1 MIEDDPAAESIP
13 VWNSHPGGDYG
24 VRAAE
29 TRTTDPGVD
38 WRRTTIIRNV
48 FDPSITVFRPTVG
61 TRTGA
66 SVVVLPGGGFGGLA
80 WDAEG
85 TEVGQFLAERGITA
99 FVLKYRVQRPRL
111 RGMLPFLVGRMKAG
125 VEPAIAAA
133 AADATQA
140 MRLVRARAREFEID
154 PGAVGMIGFSAGAIT
169 MLRVLADADPATRP
183 DFAVCVYGFLWDGDV
198 RPDDVPL
205 LVAAAEP
212 DTAVADARRIDA
224 LWTAAGVPH
233 DLHIFASGD
242 HGFGLGRPG
251 TDSARFTSVL
261 EEWLVA
267 RGYARRPR

>member
-1 MIEDDPAAESIP
+1 MIEDDPAGESIP
-13 VWNSHPGGDYG
+13 VWNSRPGGDYG

-48 FDPSITVFRPTVG
+48 FDPSVTVIRPTG
-61 TRTGA
+61 GARTGA
-66 SVVVLPGGGFGGLA
+66 AVIVLPGGGFGGLA

-85 TEVGQFLAERGITA
+85 AEVGQFLAERGITA

-111 RGMLPFLVGRMKAG
+111 RGMLPFLVGRVKAG

-133 AADATQA
+133 AADAKQA

-154 PGAVGMIGFSAGAIT
+154 PGGVGMVGFSAGAMT
-169 MLRVLADADPATRP
+169 MLRVLEDADPAVRP
-183 DFAVCVYGFLWDGDV
+183 DFAVGVYGFLWDGGV
-198 RPDDVPL
+198 RPDGIPL

-212 DTAVADARRIDA
+212 DTAVADARRIAA
-224 LWTAAGVPH
+224 LWTEAGTPI
-233 DLHIFASGD
+233 DLHIFTSGD

-251 TDSARFTSVL
+251 TDSARFASVF
-261 EEWLVA
+261 EEWLTA